1 MEANVSKYT
10 NAIGS
15 GKQAITQGRNGKEDE
30 A

>member
-1 MEANVSKYT
+1 MEENVSKYT

-15 GKQAITQGRNGKEDE
+15 GKQAITQGQNGKEDE